1 MLQIRQI
8 KKYLEEKYF
17 DHVFLNEDES
27 SKSTEQVENMKLT
40 RSLCALAMCMQGNVE
55 PDEACLYVTD
65 GYDDNGLDGIYF
77 DSTDKTL
84 YLIQSKFHKDGTGSI
99 DVGEI
104 GKFLKGVKEL
114 LIPKYENFNK
124 SIKER
129 IPEIENYLLDIQTRF
144 VLVTIHSGTG
154 NISDH
159 VQGSINDFLEDNNS
173 INSTDIFS
181 FKPIKINDIYSFIS
195 RGSLGTPIDSDLI
208 LYNWSKIDF
217 PIKSYFGLVAGSDL
231 ANLYKANGRQ
241 LFSPNIRLHL
251 GDTEVNEG
259 ISQTISEAPEKFW
272 YYNNGIT
279 ALANDINKKAIGGA
293 GSESGIFVCKNLR
306 VVNGAQTVG
315 TITESSKSE
324 PNNVEQIRI
333 WIRIFEVSEE
343 NEQESKR
350 ITRTN
355 NTQNRIDSR
364 DFVSLDPQQARLKSE
379 LAIEN
384 INYVFRSGEFPEKD
398 DLGFDLNEAVVA
410 KACLHEDVSYSVQAK
425 REISKLWNDIEKTP
439 YKLFFNGSTDAI
451 ELSKEVFI
459 LQRIEKLISQKKNS
473 NHGRDK
479 LFVTHG
485 NRFILHRVYK
495 KLKEEEIVHSD
506 ISNEKLTRI
515 FNHVHDE
522 LYDKVEELYSESNL
536 GSLFKNTSKCKFVA
550 NQL

>member
-8 KKYLEEKYF
+8 KKYLEENYF
-17 DHVFLNEDES
+17 DHVLLNKDES
-27 SKSTEQVENMKLT
+27 SKPLEQIENFKLT
-40 RSLCALAMCMQGNVE
+40 RSLCALSMCMQGNVD

-65 GYDDNGLDGIYF
+65 GYDDNGLDGVYF
-77 DSTDKTL
+77 DSSDKTL

-99 DVGEI
+99 DVGEVS
-104 GKFLKGVKEL
+104 KFLKGVKEL
-114 LIPKYENFNK
+114 LIPKYENFN
-124 SIKER
+124 SIIKDR

-144 VLVTIHSGTG
+144 VLVIIHSGTG

-159 VQGSINDFLEDNNS
+159 VQGAVDEFLDENNS
-173 INSTDIFS
+173 INTTDIFS

-208 LYNWSKIDF
+208 LYNWSKIET

-259 ISQTISEAPEKFW
+259 ISQTINEVPEKFW

-279 ALANDINKKAIGGA
+279 ALASEINKKAIGGS

-315 TITESSKSE
+315 TITESSKA
-324 PNNVEQIRI
+324 NQGNVEQIRI

-364 DFVSLDPQQARLKSE
+364 DFVSLDPQQTRIKNE

-398 DLGFDLNEAVVA
+398 EVGFDLNEAVVA
-410 KACLHEDVSYSVQAK
+410 KACLQDDVSYSVQAK

-439 YKLFFNGSTDAI
+439 YKLLFNGSTDAI
-451 ELSKEVFI
+451 ELSKEVLL
-459 LQRIEKLISQKKNS
+459 LQRIEKLISKKKNS
-473 NHGRDK
+473 THGRDR

-495 KLKEEEIVHSD
+495 KLKEEGIIHSEIAD
-506 ISNEKLTRI
+506 ENLTEI
-515 FNHVHDE
+515 FNRSHDE
-522 LYDKVEELYSESNL
+522 LYAKVEELYSESNL
-536 GSLFKNTSKCKFVA
+536 GSLFKNNSKCKLIA